1 MPKHLSCLDDLIIFV
16 LYEKFHCQQQLFWQC
31 YSWHAVLFLSIA
43 TFAEF
48 LCIFVYAFLFPKL
61 PIVKYYRAKA
71 ASEGSKTVSA
81 DLAAAGIQT
90 NIDESVWNFLLWSD
104 LIQVFIVSVKY
115 YNFLRTIFTFIAGW

>member
-1 MPKHLSCLDDLIIFV
+1 MDLIIFV

-31 YSWHAVLFLSIA
+31 YSWNAVLFLSIA

-90 NIDESVWNFLLWSD
+90 NIDESVWNFLLSSD

-115 YNFLRTIFTFIAGW
+115 YNFLRTFFTFIAGW